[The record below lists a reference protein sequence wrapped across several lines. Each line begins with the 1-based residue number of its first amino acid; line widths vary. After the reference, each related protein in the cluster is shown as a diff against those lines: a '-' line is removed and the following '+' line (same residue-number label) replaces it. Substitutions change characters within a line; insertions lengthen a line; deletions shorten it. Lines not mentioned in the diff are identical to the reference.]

1 MRILSEAYRT
11 LIVWETLR
19 RMDEDPYLKIPSV
32 IAGKLRAIRQK
43 FTGNAA
49 ESELT
54 RQALTD
60 SELEIIQR
68 LIPLPY

>member
-1 MRILSEAYRT
+1 
-11 LIVWETLR
+11 
-19 RMDEDPYLKIPSV
+19 MDEDPYLKIPSV